1 MGKLFEGL
9 KRTAKAKGAGFL
21 LLLDPDR
28 IKPSAVGG
36 IARAGEEAGV
46 DAFLVGGSLLLSDA
60 FEEAIKALKVASR
73 LPVFIFPGSVSQ
85 LSHHADGIL
94 FLSLISGR
102 NPTYL
107 VDKHVRAAPM
117 IKRMGLECVP
127 VGYMLVES
135 GKLSSVEFMSNT
147 RPVPRDKEDVAMAH
161 ALAAEYLGM
170 QAVYLEAGSGAT
182 EPVPEAMIKA
192 VKGYVAISVI
202 VGGGLRTPSEARL
215 RAKAGADFVVIGT
228 ALEGEKEVRR
238 LRDFAKAIHWRAK

>member
-1 MGKLFEGL
+1 MGKIFEGL
-9 KRTAKAKGAGFL
+9 KKTAKAKGSGFF

-28 IKPSAVGG
+28 VKPSSVRDIGMT
-36 IARAGEEAGV
+36 GEEAGV

-60 FEEAIKALKVASR
+60 FEEAIKALKAVSR

-85 LSHHADGIL
+85 LSRHADGIL
-94 FLSLISGR
+94 FLSLITGR

-107 VDKHVRAAPM
+107 IDKHVRAAPM

-147 RPVPRDKEDVAMAH
+147 RPVPRDKVDVAMAH

-170 QAVYLEAGSGAT
+170 QAVYLEGGSGAK
-182 EPVPEAMIKA
+182 EPVPEGMVKA
-192 VKGYVAISVI
+192 VRGYVSIPLI

-215 RAKAGADFVVIGT
+215 RAKAGANFVVIGT

-238 LRDFAKAIHWRAK
+238 LQDFAKAIHWRKR

>member
-9 KRTAKAKGAGFL
+9 KKTAKTKGSGFL

-28 IKPSAVGG
+28 VVPSSVKAIGKV
-36 IARAGEEAGV
+36 GEEAGV

-60 FEEAIKALKVASR
+60 FEEAIKALKEVSR

-85 LSHHADGIL
+85 LSRHADGIL

-107 VDKHVRAAPM
+107 IDKHVRAAPM
-117 IKRMGLECVP
+117 IKQMGLECVP

-147 RPVPRDKEDVAMAH
+147 RPVPRDKGDVAMAH

-170 QAVYLEAGSGAT
+170 RAVYLEAGSGAK
-182 EPVPEAMIKA
+182 EPVSEDMVKS
-192 VKGYVAISVI
+192 VKGYISIPVI
-202 VGGGLRTPSEARL
+202 VGGGLRTPSEARS
-215 RAKAGADFVVIGT
+215 RAKSGADFIVIGT

-238 LRDFAKAIHWRAK
+238 LRDFAKAIHWRMR

>member
-9 KRTAKAKGAGFL
+9 KKTAKAKGSGFL

-28 IKPSAVGG
+28 VTPSSVAVIGG
-36 IARAGEEAGV
+36 IAEKAGV

-60 FEEAIKALKVASR
+60 FEEAIKTLKSASQ
-73 LPVFIFPGSVSQ
+73 LPVYIFPGSVSQ
-85 LSHHADGIL
+85 LSRYADGIL
-94 FLSLISGR
+94 FLSLITSR

-107 VDKHVRAAPM
+107 IDKHVRAAPM

-147 RPVPRDKEDVAMAH
+147 RPVPRDKADVAMAH

-170 QAVYLEAGSGAT
+170 QAVYLEGGSGAKR
-182 EPVPEAMIKA
+182 PVPEGMIKA
-192 VKGYVAISVI
+192 VKEYISVPVI
-202 VGGGLRTPSEARL
+202 VGCGLRTPSEARS
-215 RAKAGADFVVIGT
+215 RAKAGADFIVIGT
-228 ALEGEKEVRR
+228 ALEGGKEVRR
-238 LRDFAKAIHWRAK
+238 LREFAKAIHWRTR